1 MDWTTVYH
9 SCLNLFTFI
18 YHCVIIDP
26 LTSGVVAVAAGVTAT
41 VAAPLVLSA
50 AGFGAA
56 GVAAGTVA
64 AWIQTP
70 ITAAG
75 GWFAVCQSAGVL
87 GMAASTKVAIGATVG
102 TVVGA
107 VTKYIK

>member
-1 MDWTTVYH
+1 MPV
-9 SCLNLFTFI
+9 
-18 YHCVIIDP
+18 DP
-26 LTSGVVAVAAGVTAT
+26 LTPGVVAVAAGVTAT
-41 VAAPLVLSA
+41 VAAPFVLSA

-102 TVVGA
+102 TVAGA
-107 VTKYIK
+107 VTKFIR